1 MQINIINFI
10 IHKVFTVFLLQIN
23 SLYIRSDVI
32 QRESYKSKAVG
43 KLFFFSALLLC
54 IFDYNHET
62 FRASLVAQR
71 VKHLPAMRETW
82 VWSLGWEDPLEK
94 EMATHSSFFAWRI
107 PWTEKPGCLQSTG
120 SQSRTRLSDFTHSW
134 NLFAHCVKKVTL
146 LFQNMRPMKM

>member
-71 VKHLPAMRETW
+71 VKHLPAMQETW
-82 VWSLGWEDPLEK
+82 V
-94 EMATHSSFFAWRI
+94 
-107 PWTEKPGCLQSTG
+107 
-120 SQSRTRLSDFTHSW
+120 
-134 NLFAHCVKKVTL
+134 
-146 LFQNMRPMKM
+146 

>member
-10 IHKVFTVFLLQIN
+10 IHKVFTVFYFKSIHYILEVMWFRGNHTSLKLQEN
-23 SLYIRSDVI
+23 F
-32 QRESYKSKAVG
+32 
-43 KLFFFSALLLC
+43 FFFSALLLY

-82 VWSLGWEDPLEK
+82 VWSLGWENSLEK
-94 EMATHSSFFAWRI
+94 EMATHSRFFAWRI
-107 PWTEKPGCLQSTG
+107 PWTEKPGSLQSMG

-146 LFQNMRPMKM
+146 LFQNMSPMKM